1 MEKFMENLANSES
14 KLNTAVVL
22 AGGKS
27 SRLSFDKQTFNIK
40 GNLMPV
46 FIADCLSFEFE
57 RVIIVSNKPELYR
70 KNCPYEVVSDN
81 WIGLGPKAGI
91 LTGLE
96 YAKDDF
102 VYFTGCDMPFVNLPY
117 IRYMKNLI
125 INTEKEIS
133 VVLSIKNGYYE
144 PFNAFY
150 SKNLIPVLQAQLN
163 SNNNK
168 ISNCYSEHNKIEI
181 NERTQAQFDPHC
193 LMFINLN
200 TPKDFEILHSKQ
212 ILL

>member
-1 MEKFMENLANSES
+1 MKHFINNET
-14 KLNTAVVL
+14 KLNTAVIL

-27 SRLSFDKQTFNIK
+27 SRLPFDKQTFKIN

-46 FIADCLSFEFE
+46 FIADCLSVEFD

-70 KNCPYEVVSDN
+70 KNCSYEVIPDT

-91 LTGLE
+91 LAGLE
-96 YAKDDF
+96 FAADEF

-117 IRYMKNLI
+117 IRYMKSLLQHA
-125 INTEKEIS
+125 EMDLS
-133 VVLSIKNGYYE
+133 VVLSVKNGYYE
-144 PFNAFY
+144 PLNAFY
-150 SKNLIPVLQAQLN
+150 SKNLIPVLQTQLQTKK
-163 SNNNK
+163 NK
-168 ISNCYSEHNKIEI
+168 ISDCYFENSILKIT
-181 NERTQAQFDPHC
+181 ERMQVQFDPHR

-200 TPKDFEILHSKQ
+200 TPKDIEEWHSKQ

>member
-1 MEKFMENLANSES
+1 MEHFINSRN

-27 SRLSFDKQTFNIK
+27 SRLSFDKQAFNIK

-46 FIADCLSFEFE
+46 FIADCLSVEFE

-70 KNCPYEVVSDN
+70 NNCPYEVISDT
-81 WIGLGPKAGI
+81 WVGLGPKAGI
-91 LTGLE
+91 LTGLKHATDE
-96 YAKDDF
+96 F
-102 VYFTGCDMPFVNLPY
+102 VYFTGCDMPFVNLPF
-117 IRYMKNLI
+117 IRYMKKLI
-125 INTEKEIS
+125 SGANKDLS

-150 SKNLIPVLQAQLN
+150 SKNLIPVLLAQLN

-168 ISNCYSEHNKIEI
+168 ISNCYSEDSMIRI
-181 NERTQAQFDPHC
+181 NEITQAVFDPHG

-200 TPKDFEILHSKQ
+200 TPKDFEALHSKQ
-212 ILL
+212 MLL

>member
-1 MEKFMENLANSES
+1 MKHFENSGT

-27 SRLSFDKQTFNIK
+27 SRLTFDKQAFNIK
-40 GNLMPV
+40 GHLMPV
-46 FIADCLSFEFE
+46 FIADCLSVEFD

-70 KNCPYEVVSDN
+70 ENCPYEVISDT
-81 WIGLGPKAGI
+81 WVGLGPKAGI

-96 YAKDDF
+96 HATDEF
-102 VYFTGCDMPFVNLPY
+102 VYFTGCDMPFVNLPF
-117 IRYMKNLI
+117 IQYMKNLI
-125 INTEKEIS
+125 LTAGKDLS
-133 VVLSIKNGYYE
+133 VVISIKNGYYE

-150 SKNLIPVLQAQLN
+150 SKNLIPVLLTQLN

-168 ISNCYSEHNKIEI
+168 ISNCYSENNKIEI
-181 NERTQAQFDPHC
+181 NERIQAEFDPHC

-200 TPKDFEILHSKQ
+200 TPKDFESLHLKQ
-212 ILL
+212 MLL

>member
-1 MEKFMENLANSES
+1 MEHFINSRN

-27 SRLSFDKQTFNIK
+27 SRLSFDKQAFNIK

-46 FIADCLSFEFE
+46 FIADCLSVEFD
-57 RVIIVSNKPELYR
+57 RIIIVSNKPELYR
-70 KNCPYEVVSDN
+70 KNCPYEVISDT
-81 WIGLGPKAGI
+81 WVGLGPKAGI
-91 LTGLE
+91 LTGLKHATNE
-96 YAKDDF
+96 F
-102 VYFTGCDMPFVNLPY
+102 VYFTGCDMPFVNLPF
-117 IRYMKNLI
+117 IRYMKKLI
-125 INTEKEIS
+125 SGANKDLS

-150 SKNLIPVLQAQLN
+150 SKNLIPVLLAQLN

-168 ISNCYSEHNKIEI
+168 ISNCYSEDSMIRI
-181 NERTQAQFDPHC
+181 NEITQAVFDPHG

-200 TPKDFEILHSKQ
+200 TPKDFEALHSKQ
-212 ILL
+212 MLL

>member
-1 MEKFMENLANSES
+1 MEHFVNSRN
-14 KLNTAVVL
+14 KLNTAVIL

-27 SRLSFDKQTFNIK
+27 SRLSFDKQAFNIK

-46 FIADCLSFEFE
+46 FIADCLSVEFE
-57 RVIIVSNKPELYR
+57 RVIIISNKPELYR
-70 KNCPYEVVSDN
+70 KNCPYEVISDT

-96 YAKDDF
+96 HATDEF
-102 VYFTGCDMPFVNLPY
+102 VYFTGCDMPFVNLPF
-117 IRYMKNLI
+117 IRYMKKLI
-125 INTEKEIS
+125 SGANKDLS

-150 SKNLIPVLQAQLN
+150 SKNLIPVLLAQLN

-168 ISNCYSEHNKIEI
+168 ISNCYSERNKIEI
-181 NERTQAQFDPHC
+181 NEKAQAEFDPYC

-200 TPKDFEILHSKQ
+200 TPKDFEALHSKQ
-212 ILL
+212 MLL